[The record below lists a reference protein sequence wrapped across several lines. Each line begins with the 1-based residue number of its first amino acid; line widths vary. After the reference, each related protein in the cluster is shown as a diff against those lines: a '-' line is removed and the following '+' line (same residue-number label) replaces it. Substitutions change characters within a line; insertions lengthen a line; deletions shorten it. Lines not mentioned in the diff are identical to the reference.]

1 MRAPLPKRRCRL
13 QAIHGSRLERWRLD
27 RVRAAE
33 RPEDHA
39 PKFVIQPRAVEPPD
53 VAGIQ
58 IVTSQYHAMS
68 FMHPSTL
75 RLVVL
80 ATSTSSATRRPKV
93 SDGSPSESRR
103 PRSSGRRTDR
113 SVGRRSP
120 ARMPGVKIEISVP
133 ACVTRRRFAPL
144 DPDQVRVE
152 VVRGRGRSC
161 RALRLA
167 TDRGEQPTRERR
179 SILAIVLTRRP
190 SRSPHSAP
198 LHPPTPSTN
207 PIHQPHPPTPSTN
220 PIHQPHPPTP
230 STNPIHQPHPPTPST
245 NPTS

>member
-1 MRAPLPKRRCRL
+1 MSPASK
-13 QAIHGSRLERWRLD
+13 
-27 RVRAAE
+27 
-33 RPEDHA
+33 
-39 PKFVIQPRAVEPPD
+39 
-53 VAGIQ
+53 

-75 RLVVL
+75 RLAVL

-120 ARMPGVKIEISVP
+120 ARTPGVKIEISVP

-152 VVRGRGRSC
+152 VVRGRGRRRVERFVLPPIVASS
-161 RALRLA
+161 RLV
-167 TDRGEQPTRERR
+167 QRR

-230 STNPIHQPHPPTPST
+230 STNPIHQPHPPTQLPEPHT
-245 NPTS
+245 LGT